1 MTKNEVNKE
10 VKEMKEVKER
20 AGFVMDVEEGLIR
33 LGYTATETSSGPG
46 GESVTIYTREAKLAD
61 NVLGNLYERYFLS
74 LNRAEDTL
82 SATGRTRF
90 FQYPSFKGF
99 YTSRVVRSETGE
111 VTVSHWY
118 TYTFSSDT
126 PYGFSVSVV
135 VSGELD
141 GPAPKGN
148 PISCEIRPVIYIGPV
163 PLGRDQKS
171 RIKELV
177 LRISDLFAIYSL
189 SFPKMFPEAD
199 VYVLLETRVSR
210 GGLKKSLSHR
220 YLGKAGEV
228 FYSQTPEWSEDE
240 DSEDSVDEDVDFEE
254 NDPWDSGSE
263 ETESDEE

>member
-1 MTKNEVNKE
+1 MLKNKMESE
-10 VKEMKEVKER
+10 VKEMKEVKEH
-20 AGFVMDVEEGLIR
+20 AGFVVDVEEELSL

-46 GESVTIYTREAKLAD
+46 GESVTIYIREANLAD
-61 NVLGNLYERYFLS
+61 DVLGKLYERYSLS
-74 LNRAEDTL
+74 LHRAEDTL

-118 TYTFSSDT
+118 TYTFFSET

-148 PISCEIRPVIYIGPV
+148 PISCEISPVIYIGPI
-163 PLGRDQKS
+163 PLARNQKS

-177 LRISDLFAIYSL
+177 LKISELFAIRSL

-210 GGLKKSLSHR
+210 GGLKKSLSSR

-228 FYSQTPEWSEDE
+228 FYAPPPKWEDE
-240 DSEDSVDEDVDFEE
+240 NSVDEDHDLERD
-254 NDPWDSGSE
+254 DPWDSDSE
-263 ETESDEE
+263 EEEFEEEED